1 MKSHDMNP
9 SRGPWRLFFSIV
21 KETFPFILI
30 CFFILTTLV
39 FLQQVGKHSIIIL
52 SIQSSPK
59 IAATI
64 LGSLI
69 PGIVVITLPVSLL
82 LGTVIACSRLSV
94 DSELIAAQSLGISK
108 INLALP
114 FIFFGIIGTGIT
126 FYLSCNIA
134 PQSLRQLKTLR
145 DKIILNEA
153 ANQIRP
159 HTFINTFPN
168 VLMYVQNIDY
178 ATGDWLGVFIL
189 QQDNDQ
195 SISRVLTSERGQL
208 RITSEP
214 RVALEA
220 ELLKGFSLEN
230 RLNTQEASQATSVTS
245 GFDKL
250 SIKLTEKS
258 DGIGADAEAPDS
270 VQEMTIRELT
280 AFAKSA
286 PTPKER
292 IQALVEWHKRIAFSM
307 ACLTLTCVTF
317 IIALRGR
324 RFSTRPRTF
333 IVIIFI
339 AMVFYLLLV
348 AGQNQAHAGNLP
360 VWLGVWLSNILLG
373 IYVLKSLITNSQL
386 SPLIIRYF
394 SLPVHVLPIPRLEI
408 NGWFRRE
415 GDSGITR
422 QSRLPFRFNLI
433 NLINYLIVSEI
444 AKYYLLALSTLVV
457 TSIIF
462 TLFDV
467 IPAMS
472 RSGTTIGYASSYLA
486 YLSPQF
492 AYFLSPFALLVAILT
507 GCTVLARSNQ
517 LVILYGAGQSKYRI
531 IAAILIAAL
540 TLGFGL
546 WLLSDYILPTSNREQ
561 DIRYSKIRGR
571 QIEQNTLAMGKKWV
585 YGKNNIIY
593 SYQRI
598 ESDNSLMN
606 VSMYNLS
613 PSSGTLERATH
624 FGSAAQISPTAWRAS
639 DGWTEIINPDLNI
652 ERHTLAN
659 DNQLITIED
668 GPVLFNRTINESS
681 KMSSDQ
687 LRDYINQLKDVGIA
701 TSELQLDLVKRVVF
715 PFSCLTLALMAVPF
729 ATTQR
734 ARKSSPL
741 GGVAI
746 GVGISLVFWL
756 LMTIF
761 EAAGKQASLPV
772 AMAVWGPQVLFLA
785 VGMYLNFK
793 YRSE

>member
-9 SRGPWRLFFSIV
+9 SRNPWRLLISIV
-21 KETFPFILI
+21 KETFPFIVI
-30 CFFILTTLV
+30 SFFILTTLV
-39 FLQQVGKHSIIIL
+39 FVQQVGKYSTIIL
-52 SIQSSPK
+52 SVQSSAK
-59 IAATI
+59 ITAII

-69 PGIVVITLPVSLL
+69 PGIVIITLPVSLI

-126 FYLSCNIA
+126 FYLSTDIA
-134 PQSLRQLKTLR
+134 PRSLRQVKTLR
-145 DKIILNEA
+145 EEIILHRA
-153 ANQIRP
+153 RNQIRP

-168 VLMYVQNIDY
+168 VLMYVQDIDY
-178 ATGDWLGVFIL
+178 KTGDWLGVFIL
-189 QQDNDQ
+189 QQDYEQ
-195 SISRVLTSERGQL
+195 GISRVLTSERGQL
-208 RITSEP
+208 RITTAP
-214 RVALEA
+214 RTALEA
-220 ELLKGFSLEN
+220 ELFEGFSLEN
-230 RLNTQEASQATSVTS
+230 RSNTPAASQATSFERGS
-245 GFDKL
+245 L
-250 SIKLTEKS
+250 KLTEKT
-258 DGIGADAEAPDS
+258 DGEESAAEPPGG
-270 VQEMTIRELT
+270 VQEMTFKEVT

-286 PTPKER
+286 LTPRER
-292 IQALVEWHKRIAFSM
+292 IQAMVEWHKRIAFSV

-317 IIALRGR
+317 VISLRGR

-339 AMVFYLLLV
+339 AMAYYLLLV
-348 AGQNQAHAGNLP
+348 AGQNLALSGSLP
-360 VWLGVWLSNILLG
+360 VWLGVWLSNILFG
-373 IYVLKSLITNSQL
+373 FYIIKSLLTNRQL
-386 SPLIIRYF
+386 SPLISQYF
-394 SLPVHVLPIPRLEI
+394 SLSLKTLPFPRLDF
-408 NGWFRRE
+408 NGWFRR
-415 GDSGITR
+415 SGATGEQE
-422 QSRLPFRFNLI
+422 QSPFPFRFNLL

-444 AKYYLLALSTLVV
+444 AKYYLLALSALVV

-462 TLFDV
+462 TLFDL

-472 RSGTTIGYASSYLA
+472 RSGTTISYASGYLA

-492 AYFLSPFALLVAILT
+492 AYFVSPFALLVAILT
-507 GCTVLARSNQ
+507 GCSVLARSNQ

-531 IAAILIAAL
+531 IAAIMIASL
-540 TLGFGL
+540 TLGLGL
-546 WLLSDYILPTSNREQ
+546 WLLSDYILPTANREQ
-561 DIRYSKIRGR
+561 DIRYSKIKGR
-571 QIEQNTLAMGKKWV
+571 QIEQTTLALGKKWV
-585 YGKNNIIY
+585 YGKNNTIY

-598 ESDNSLMN
+598 ENDNSLMN

-613 PSSGTLERATH
+613 TSNGTLERATH
-624 FGSAAQISPTAWRAS
+624 FVNAAQVSPVAWQAS
-639 DGWTEIINPDLNI
+639 DGWTETINQDLNV
-652 ERHTLAN
+652 ERLPLTN
-659 DNQLITIED
+659 ETQLITIED
-668 GPVLFNRTINESS
+668 GPGLFKRTINESS

-701 TSELQLDLVKRVVF
+701 TGELQLDLVKRVVF

-729 ATTQR
+729 AITQR

-772 AMAVWGPQVLFLA
+772 AMSVWGPQLLFLA
-785 VGMYLNFK
+785 LGMYLNFM

>member
-1 MKSHDMNP
+1 MNP
-9 SRGPWRLFFSIV
+9 SRKPWRLFLSIV
-21 KETFPFILI
+21 KETFPFIVI
-30 CFFILTTLV
+30 SFFILTTLV
-39 FLQQVGKHSIIIL
+39 FVQQIGKYSTIL
-52 SIQSSPK
+52 LSVQSSPK
-59 IAATI
+59 VAGII

-69 PGIVVITLPVSLL
+69 PGIVIITLPISLI

-108 INLALP
+108 INLAMP

-126 FYLSCNIA
+126 FYLSCDIA
-134 PQSLRQLKTLR
+134 PKSLKQLKTLR
-145 DKIILNEA
+145 EEIVLHQA
-153 ANQIRP
+153 RNQIRP
-159 HTFINTFPN
+159 HSFINTFPN
-168 VLMYVQNIDY
+168 VLMYVQDVDF

-189 QQDNDQ
+189 QQDNEQ
-195 SISRVLTSERGQL
+195 GISRVLTSERGQL
-208 RITSEP
+208 RITSAP
-214 RVALEA
+214 RTALEA
-220 ELLKGFSLEN
+220 ELFVGFSLEN
-230 RLNTQEASQATSVTS
+230 RLNTPEASQATTL
-245 GFDKL
+245 FDKI
-250 SIKLTEKS
+250 SIKLTEKN
-258 DGIGADAEAPDS
+258 DNGEEAAAEPPGG
-270 VQEMTIRELT
+270 VQEMTIKEVT

-292 IQALVEWHKRIAFSM
+292 IQALVEWHKRLAFSM
-307 ACLTLTCVTF
+307 ACLTLTGVTF

-333 IVIIFI
+333 IAIIFI
-339 AMVFYLLLV
+339 AMGFYLLLV
-348 AGQNQAHAGNLP
+348 AGQNLALSGTLP
-360 VWLGVWLSNILLG
+360 VWLGVWLSNFLLG
-373 IYVLKSLITNSQL
+373 AYVIKSLITNSQL
-386 SPLIIRYF
+386 LPLISQYF
-394 SLPVHVLPIPRLEI
+394 SLSLKTFPFPRLGI
-408 NGWFRRE
+408 NEWFRRWGVTGE
-415 GDSGITR
+415 PGHSP
-422 QSRLPFRFNLI
+422 LPFRFNLV

-462 TLFDV
+462 TLFDL

-472 RSGTTIGYASSYLA
+472 RSGTSIGYASSYLA

-492 AYFLSPFALLVAILT
+492 AYFVSPFALLVAILT
-507 GCTVLARSNQ
+507 GCSVLSRSNQ

-531 IAAILIAAL
+531 IAAIMIAAL
-540 TLGFGL
+540 TLGLGL
-546 WLLSDYILPTSNREQ
+546 WLLSDYILPTANREQ
-561 DIRYSKIRGR
+561 DIRYVRIKGR
-571 QIEQNTLAMGKKWV
+571 QLEQTTLAMGKKWV

-598 ESDNSLMN
+598 ENDNSLMN
-606 VSMYNLS
+606 VEMYYLS
-613 PSSGTLERATH
+613 PSNGTLERATH
-624 FGSAAQISPTAWRAS
+624 FGNAVQISPIAWKAS
-639 DGWTEIINPDLNI
+639 DGWTETIKPDLNI
-652 ERHTLAN
+652 ERQTWTN
-659 DNQLITIED
+659 DNQLVTIED
-668 GPVLFNRTINESS
+668 GPGLFKRTINESS

-701 TSELQLDLVKRVVF
+701 TAELQLDLVKRVVF

-734 ARKSSPL
+734 ARRSSPL

-785 VGMYLNFK
+785 LGMYLNFK